1 MTGRL
6 AVKGGKYYVVIS
18 YKDEN
23 GKYKN
28 KWIATGLDERNNKR
42 AATDMMRE
50 IVNQYEN
57 GTLSFAGKKQPQEA
71 IKESDSPLFSDYL
84 YEWLRLVKPNLQV
97 TTYSGYR
104 LLVKVIAPYFEEK
117 GLRVNEIKP
126 AHIQEFYTYLQE
138 EKGKSPQVCKHY
150 HAVIHRALQI
160 AYRSDLILTNPADKV
175 ERPKYQKH
183 KAKFYSAEQVK
194 NLFNELQG
202 DPYEHIYKLTTI
214 YGMRRS
220 EVCGLR
226 WSSIDFDKNT
236 LTLDHTAIQCE
247 VNGKRVTVVKDTM
260 KNQSSMRTLPL
271 LPFVKDML
279 LKLKTEQE
287 LRREK
292 YGTYYNPKFIDYV
305 CVDEMGNLIRPDT
318 LTTHFKAFLKRH
330 NLPVIRLHELRHSCA
345 SILIACGVNM
355 KAVQE
360 WLGHSTFNTT
370 ADIYSHLNYSSKLGI
385 ADTLSSVFSGKPTPI
400 EQTSPDAMSKI
411 QKIFYSSDVEAAPKK
426 IRNVEDE
433 YDSWDEDYED
443 VDDAVFVDTT
453 DEDEQLKNEPIESV
467 FPELAPSSVSE
478 FKKAKE
484 EMNRLGFETLDEYFE
499 YLDFKSRMEQRKN
512 TAGSGGT
519 SM

>member
-1 MTGRL
+1 M
-6 AVKGGKYYVVIS
+6 
-18 YKDEN
+18 
-23 GKYKN
+23 
-28 KWIATGLDERNNKR
+28 
-42 AATDMMRE
+42 
-50 IVNQYEN
+50 
-57 GTLSFAGKKQPQEA
+57 
-71 IKESDSPLFSDYL
+71 
-84 YEWLRLVKPNLQV
+84 
-97 TTYSGYR
+97 
-104 LLVKVIAPYFEEK
+104 
-117 GLRVNEIKP
+117 
-126 AHIQEFYTYLQE
+126 
-138 EKGKSPQVCKHY
+138 
-150 HAVIHRALQI
+150 
-160 AYRSDLILTNPADKV
+160 
-175 ERPKYQKH
+175 
-183 KAKFYSAEQVK
+183 KAKS
-194 NLFNELQG
+194 
-202 DPYEHIYKLTTI
+202 
-214 YGMRRS
+214 
-220 EVCGLR
+220 
-226 WSSIDFDKNT
+226 
-236 LTLDHTAIQCE
+236 
-247 VNGKRVTVVKDTM
+247 
-260 KNQSSMRTLPL
+260 
-271 LPFVKDML
+271 
-279 LKLKTEQE
+279 
-287 LRREK
+287 
-292 YGTYYNPKFIDYV
+292 
-305 CVDEMGNLIRPDT
+305 
-318 LTTHFKAFLKRH
+318 